1 MNIRTLVMA
10 ATFMP
15 AIALAQVAT
24 TAQDTT
30 YTQKSGT
37 VPNMYDTT
45 FVFNSQKFA
54 ISQNGERTNVS
65 VYKKCGIEMK
75 KVRETE
81 FVDGQEVEQV
91 YITSPFIPKRTCK
104 RRNQEYSHYPNSG

>member
-15 AIALAQVAT
+15 AIAFAQEVT

-30 YTQKSGT
+30 YTPKSAT
-37 VPNMYDTT
+37 VPNTYDTT

-54 ISQNGERTNVS
+54 ISQNDERTNVS
-65 VYKKCGIEMK
+65 VY
-75 KVRETE
+75 R
-81 FVDGQEVEQV
+81 
-91 YITSPFIPKRTCK
+91 SAA
-104 RRNQEYSHYPNSG
+104 RR